1 MKKRGIAFLIVF
13 LALFPVVARSQP
25 AKSEPKARPE
35 ALKILQLDMFPDPI
49 REGQRIKFSLTIL
62 NRTSF
67 SGRAN
72 IVLKDKDEVV
82 TQAYGF
88 FLQPGNN
95 RIEFPDTGY
104 RFGRREHCFTVEVD
118 IAGSKRPV
126 DFAREFCAQRTYEGW
141 TLSQVPIG
149 PFLVENFEMVPD
161 PARPKQEVRFKV
173 WLRNGGS
180 PIRANIRIQDR
191 DELVTRID
199 NVWIEPGIA
208 EYQFPYTGYFLQ
220 RFDHCFT
227 LVIEVEGRPYRVETP
242 RELCAKPL
250 GWTMRP

>member
-1 MKKRGIAFLIVF
+1 MKKRGIAFLITF
-13 LALFPVVARSQP
+13 LILCPGFAQSQP
-25 AKSEPKARPE
+25 AKSEPKTRPE
-35 ALKILQLDMFPDPI
+35 ALRIVQLEMFPDPI
-49 REGQRIKFSLTIL
+49 REGQRIRFGLTIL

-72 IVLKDKDEVV
+72 VIIKDKDEVV
-82 TQAYGF
+82 TEVHGF

-95 RIEFPDTGY
+95 RIDFPDTGY
-104 RFGRREHCFTVEVD
+104 RFSRREHCFTVEVD
-118 IAGSKRPV
+118 IAGSRRPV
-126 DFAREFCAQRTYEGW
+126 DFARDFCAKRTYEGW
-141 TLSQVPIG
+141 TLSEVPMG
-149 PFLVENFEMVPD
+149 PFLVENLEMVPD

-180 PIRANIRIQDR
+180 PIRGNIRIQDR

-199 NVWIEPGIA
+199 NVRIEPGIV
-208 EYQFPYTGYFLQ
+208 EYQFPNTGYFLQ

-227 LVIEVEGRPYRVETP
+227 VVIEVDGRPYSVETT